1 MPEAF
6 QSGLYWIAVTTLGI
20 SLVYLFLLS
29 RRRVAPPDTSID
41 RVVTRRAA
49 RNSALM
55 LATSLGDR
63 VLFWLFWIVAL
74 HLLGPEG
81 NGEYAFATNLLV
93 YFAAA
98 TNFGLSTLV
107 TREVARR
114 PERANDLFGN
124 ALAIRA
130 VLVVIAIPLMIGV
143 AAVFWAADALSGVS
157 LAVAALLAISL
168 IPNTIN
174 QSYAALYSAYE
185 QMGFRGA
192 TVVGTALITISGGIL
207 VLLLGWGVPGLGL
220 VANIAGA
227 ITFYTLARPLG
238 FNLLLTIR
246 RARREQASAMLG
258 TSLPLMLNE
267 LLASVFFQIDILL
280 IQPLQGAAIVG
291 KYNSAYKFVSAMSV
305 IPPAVILPLFP
316 ALARAA
322 TDPASLTPWIRRAWR
337 PMILLAAPAVT
348 LFSVF
353 GRDVIA
359 TFWGDEFLPEAG
371 DLLIVLM
378 WVLPFSYLN
387 GLLQY
392 VLISTDRL
400 RPITVAFTL
409 ASTFNIALNLVLIP
423 RIGVMGAAYATV
435 AAELFLLA
443 LFSVA
448 LRRGP
453 LLLAPLGPAI
463 RPVAAAVLMLVP
475 ALLLHEINWLLAA
488 GAATTVYLVAI
499 IVSRGLTRADLE
511 FARSALRG
519 DPGSTVV

>member
-1 MPEAF
+1 MPEEF
-6 QSGLYWIAVTTLGI
+6 RTGLYWISFATLGVG
-20 SLVYLFLLS
+20 LVYLFLLA
-29 RRRVAPPDTSID
+29 RRRITPPDISSD
-41 RVVTRRAA
+41 QAVTRRAA

-74 HLLGPEG
+74 RMLGPEG

-98 TNFGLSTLV
+98 TNFGLSTFV
-107 TREVARR
+107 TREVARH
-114 PERANDLFGN
+114 PEQANDLFGN

-143 AAVFWAADALSGVS
+143 AAAYWAAGTLSGVT
-157 LAVAALLAISL
+157 LAVAGLLAMSL
-168 IPNTIN
+168 IPNAVN

-220 VANIAGA
+220 VANVAGV

-238 FNLLLTIR
+238 FRLLLTVR
-246 RARREQASAMLG
+246 RASREQASAMLG

-267 LLASVFFQIDILL
+267 LLASVFFQIDILV

-316 ALARAA
+316 ALVRSA
-322 TDPASLTPWIRRAWR
+322 TDPGSMTSWIRRAWR
-337 PMILLAAPAVT
+337 PMILIAAPAVT
-348 LFSVF
+348 IFSVF
-353 GRDVIA
+353 GRDIIA
-359 TFWGDEFLPEAG
+359 TFWGAKFLPEAG
-371 DLLIVLM
+371 DLLAVLM

-409 ASTFNIALNLVLIP
+409 ASTFNIALNLLLIP

-435 AAELFLLA
+435 AAEVFLLM
-443 LFSVA
+443 LYGVV

-453 LLLAPLGPAI
+453 LLMAPLRPAI
-463 RPVAAAVLMLVP
+463 RPVGAAVLMLVP
-475 ALLLHEINWLLAA
+475 ALLLRDINWLLAA
-488 GAATTVYLVAI
+488 GTAVAVYLVAI
-499 IVSRGLTRADLE
+499 VASRGVTRADLE

-519 DPGSTVV
+519 D